1 MAAPDKFRGTASAT
15 ELAAAIGRAA
25 TACGW
30 SADAVPMADGGE
42 GTLEILGGEPR
53 RTTVAGPL
61 GEPVQ
66 AEWRWLPP
74 GTAGA
79 GRTAV
84 IEMAKAAGRAL
95 LPHPTGDE
103 PVRADTTGV
112 GELILAAV
120 TAGADRIVVT
130 VGGSA
135 TTDGGWGALCA
146 IGDRSRLG
154 EAELVVACDV
164 RTPFLE
170 AARVFGPQKG
180 AYRQQVE
187 QLSRRLEELAE
198 RYLAESGVDV
208 RFVEG
213 AGAAGGLAGGLA
225 TLGASLVPGFG
236 LVAAM
241 VGLAERI
248 AGADLVVTGEGR
260 LDAASLEGKVV
271 GGVIDLAGGH
281 PVLCLVGQADPSTA
295 SQLSAMGAGVT
306 LLSLVEQVGWGRSQ
320 ADTVAVVEELVGRH
334 LSSNPASAG

>member
-15 ELAAAIGRAA
+15 ELAEAMARAA
-25 TACGW
+25 AACGW
-30 SADAVPMADGGE
+30 SADAAPMADGGE
-42 GTLEILGGEPR
+42 GTLDVLGGEPR

-61 GEPVQ
+61 GEPVE
-66 AEWRWLPP
+66 AEWRWMAQGAAGP
-74 GTAGA
+74 GP
-79 GRTAV
+79 TAV

-95 LPHPTGDE
+95 LPHPAGDE

-120 TAGADRIVVT
+120 SAGAARVVVT

-135 TTDGGWGALCA
+135 TTDGGWGARRA
-146 IGDRSRLG
+146 IGEASRLG
-154 EAELVVACDV
+154 GTDLVVACDV

-180 AYRQQVE
+180 ADPQQVE
-187 QLSRRLEELAE
+187 RLSRRLEELAG

-208 RFVEG
+208 RLIEG

-236 LVAAM
+236 LVAGM

-281 PVLCLVGQADPSTA
+281 PVLCVVGQAEPSTA
-295 SQLSAMGAGVT
+295 AELSAKGPGVT
-306 LLSLVEQVGWGRSQ
+306 LRSLVEEVGWARAQG
-320 ADTVAVVEELVGRH
+320 DTVGAVEELVGRH
-334 LSSNPASAG
+334 LSSAG